1 MDQATANN
9 SHEEITKSEVLID
22 ENSKHTNDIDEF
34 HSLIPEDKEHS
45 I

>member
-1 MDQATANN
+1 MDQQVDDDL
-9 SHEEITKSEVLID
+9 HEEVTHSEQLNN
-22 ENSKHTNDIDEF
+22 ENSKHTNDLDDF